1 MPGRARVPAG
11 AEPEPRSPRRQRW
24 AEPAPG
30 AHWAPRLALL
40 LYEKL
45 THAFVLKKKKKR
57 TSRTRRKLSIYPTTL
72 RQLLLILVM
81 SLQSYV
87 HKNTQM
93 YIDMKGIVL
102 LLFVFKVT
110 DFRF

>member
-1 MPGRARVPAG
+1 M
-11 AEPEPRSPRRQRW
+11 
-24 AEPAPG
+24 
-30 AHWAPRLALL
+30 LL
-40 LYEKL
+40 
-45 THAFVLKKKKKR
+45 LKKKKKGQVELEE
-57 TSRTRRKLSIYPTTL
+57 SFPFILPL
-72 RQLLLILVM
+72 RQLLLILVL

>member
-45 THAFVLKKKKKR
+45 IHAFVKKKKKGQVELGE
-57 TSRTRRKLSIYPTTL
+57 SFPF
-72 RQLLLILVM
+72 ILP
-81 SLQSYV
+81 L
-87 HKNTQM
+87 
-93 YIDMKGIVL
+93 
-102 LLFVFKVT
+102 
-110 DFRF
+110 